1 MPSRP
6 VLERRLGIFY
16 GQFYSTGVLDE
27 SDTGNELQYLG
38 TTLIIH
44 DKDILHRQD
53 LMFVVLTNVNYIKD
67 T

>member
-6 VLERRLGIFY
+6 CLARRLGIVY

-27 SDTGNELQYLG
+27 SDTGNELQYHLVQRSSYR
-38 TTLIIH
+38 
-44 DKDILHRQD
+44 DILHRQD
-53 LMFVVLTNVNYIKD
+53 LMFVVLTNVHYIKD